1 MTFVFASPWWLLALL
16 LIPLTL
22 WLSLQR
28 QQRPRWR
35 YSWTSGVQG
44 HSSWRVR
51 YRQLP
56 KTLHVASLILLV
68 LALARPQ
75 LQESQQVVRGEGI
88 DIALA
93 LDISGSMAAL
103 DFQPQN
109 RLAAAQQ
116 VMAEFIDSRDFDRI
130 GLVVFAREAFNQS
143 PLTTDHRVLQDL
155 LASVELAPD
164 LGIRD
169 GTAIGMGLANAAAML
184 RDSPGDSK
192 VVILLTDG
200 VNNAGQLDPLTSA
213 EAARALGIRV
223 YTIGAAKPGR
233 VPAPVVNA
241 FGQRQI
247 VYQESVLD
255 EDTLRQIADTT
266 GGLYFRAEDTEG
278 LEAIYEQINTL
289 ERSDIEV
296 SNVVRSQEL
305 LWMALLPGLWL
316 FLLAQVLANSILRR
330 LP

>member
-1 MTFVFASPWWLLALL
+1 MTFVFASPWWLLVLL
-16 LIPLTL
+16 LIPFTL
-22 WLSLQR
+22 WR
-28 QQRPRWR
+28 GQQQHPRWR
-35 YSWTSGVQG
+35 YSWTSGVQS
-44 HSSWRVR
+44 HASWRVR
-51 YRQLP
+51 YRHVP
-56 KTLHVASLILLV
+56 KTLQVTSLILLV

-75 LQESQQVVRGEGI
+75 LQESQQIVRGEGI

-233 VPAPVVNA
+233 VPAPVMNA

-266 GGLYFRAEDTEG
+266 GGLYFRAEDTAG

-296 SNVVRSQEL
+296 SNVVQSQEL
-305 LWMALLPGLWL
+305 HWMALLPGLWL
-316 FLLAQVLANSILRR
+316 FLLAQVLANSLLRR

>member
-1 MTFVFASPWWLLALL
+1 MTFVFASPWWLLVLL
-16 LIPLTL
+16 LIPFTL
-22 WLSLQR
+22 WR
-28 QQRPRWR
+28 GQQQHPRWR
-35 YSWTSGVQG
+35 YSWTSGVQS
-44 HSSWRVR
+44 HASWRVR
-51 YRQLP
+51 YRHVP
-56 KTLHVASLILLV
+56 KTLQVTSLILLV

-75 LQESQQVVRGEGI
+75 LQESQQIVRGEGI

-116 VMAEFIDSRDFDRI
+116 VMAEFINSRDFDRI

-233 VPAPVVNA
+233 VPAPVMNA

-266 GGLYFRAEDTEG
+266 GGLYFRAEDTAG

-296 SNVVRSQEL
+296 SNVVQSQEL
-305 LWMALLPGLWL
+305 HWMALLPGLWL
-316 FLLAQVLANSILRR
+316 FLLAQVLANSLLRR

>member
-16 LIPLTL
+16 FIPLSL
-22 WLSLQR
+22 WRSQ
-28 QQRPRWR
+28 QQRPSWR
-35 YSWTSGVQG
+35 YSWTAGIER
-44 HSSWRVR
+44 HTSWRVR
-51 YRQLP
+51 YRHVPQ
-56 KTLHVASLILLV
+56 TLQIISMVLV
-68 LALARPQ
+68 IVALARPQ
-75 LQESQQVVRGEGI
+75 LQESQQIVRGEGI

-116 VMAEFIDSRDFDRI
+116 VMADFISSRDFDRI

-143 PLTTDHRVLQDL
+143 PLTTDHRVLQEL
-155 LASVELAPD
+155 LAGVELAPD
-164 LGIRD
+164 LGVRD

-184 RDSPGDSK
+184 RDSAGDSK

-200 VNNAGQLDPLTSA
+200 VNNAGQIDPLTAA
-213 EAARALGIRV
+213 EAAKALGIRV

-233 VPAPVVNA
+233 VPAPVTNA

-255 EDTLRQIADTT
+255 EDTLRQIADIT
-266 GGLYFRAEDTEG
+266 GGLYFRAEDTQG
-278 LEAIYEQINTL
+278 LEAIYEQINAL

-296 SNVVRSQEL
+296 DSYVQAQEL
-305 LWMALLPGLWL
+305 LWVALLPGVWL
-316 FLLAQVLANSILRR
+316 LVIAHVLAGSVLRR

>member
-1 MTFVFASPWWLLALL
+1 MTFVFASPWWLLVLL
-16 LIPLTL
+16 LIPFTL
-22 WLSLQR
+22 WR
-28 QQRPRWR
+28 GQQQHPRWR
-35 YSWTSGVQG
+35 YSWTSGVQS
-44 HSSWRVR
+44 HASWRVR
-51 YRQLP
+51 YRHVP
-56 KTLHVASLILLV
+56 KTLQVTSLILLV

-75 LQESQQVVRGEGI
+75 LQESQQIVRGEGI

-155 LASVELAPD
+155 LASVALAPD

-233 VPAPVVNA
+233 VPAPVMNA

-266 GGLYFRAEDTEG
+266 GGLYFRAEDTAG

-296 SNVVRSQEL
+296 SNVVQSQEL
-305 LWMALLPGLWL
+305 HWMALLPGLWL
-316 FLLAQVLANSILRR
+316 FLLAQVLANSLLRR